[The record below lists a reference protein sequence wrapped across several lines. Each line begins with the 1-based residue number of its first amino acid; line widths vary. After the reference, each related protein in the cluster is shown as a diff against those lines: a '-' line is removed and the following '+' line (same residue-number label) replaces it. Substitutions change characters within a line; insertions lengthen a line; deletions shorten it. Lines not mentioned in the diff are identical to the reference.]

1 MDVDQLPGFTVQSW
15 DTASKDGVMNDW
27 SVCVTA
33 RCHKGQIHVLDVF
46 RQRLT
51 INGLQEH
58 AIRLAREYRARE
70 LLIEDAASGIQLAQL
85 LRRDEPSGV
94 PWPIS
99 CKPEADKKSRMA
111 GAAARIE
118 AGQLILPEEAHWLAS
133 FKSELLAFPSGRFD
147 DQADALSQLINW
159 HTRCNDDYDYT
170 SLMAGPELID
180 LDTPYRE
187 SSWDEQLS
195 AWFGD

>member
-1 MDVDQLPGFTVQSW
+1 MFSANASPS
-15 DTASKDGVMNDW
+15 TASRSTQSALRAKIVRVNCSSKTQPQVSNW
-27 SVCVTA
+27 LNYSVAMSHRGFHGPSRANPRPTRKA
-33 RCHKGQIHVLDVF
+33 GW
-46 RQRLT
+46 
-51 INGLQEH
+51 
-58 AIRLAREYRARE
+58 LAR
-70 LLIEDAASGIQLAQL
+70 LQGF
-85 LRRDEPSGV
+85 
-94 PWPIS
+94 
-99 CKPEADKKSRMA
+99 
-111 GAAARIE
+111 E

-187 SSWDEQLS
+187 SHSWDEQLS